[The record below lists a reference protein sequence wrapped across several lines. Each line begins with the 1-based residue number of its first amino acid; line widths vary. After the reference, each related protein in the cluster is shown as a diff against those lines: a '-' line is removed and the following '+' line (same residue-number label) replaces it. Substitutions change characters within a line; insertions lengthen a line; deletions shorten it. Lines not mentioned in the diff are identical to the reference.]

1 MTDGQQRVSFFVT
14 ISHQTNAINF
24 NYFTQKESYMREL
37 VRSFSLQDSIVQK
50 LVNQLT
56 EEPKSATQ
64 ERLFEL
70 DTG

>member
-1 MTDGQQRVSFFVT
+1 
-14 ISHQTNAINF
+14 
-24 NYFTQKESYMREL
+24 MREL

-56 EEPKSATQ
+56 EEPKLATQ